1 MFPPA
6 LQIIFFLLYGA
17 IIFLLLIQMNTN
29 YSIEIIHRGYEYNN
43 DDISLIL
50 IIGYGYFF
58 LLLPVFKYITVN
70 FDLYTGNI
78 KNNIYTDDFKSIAK
92 MTFFTL
98 FALLIAYDEW
108 FIKGEQ
114 YFFTLAKQAFQ
125 YHLFFYVLF
134 FLFLRKRLNE

>member
-1 MFPPA
+1 
-6 LQIIFFLLYGA
+6 
-17 IIFLLLIQMNTN
+17 
-29 YSIEIIHRGYEYNN
+29 
-43 DDISLIL
+43 
-50 IIGYGYFF
+50 
-58 LLLPVFKYITVN
+58 
-70 FDLYTGNI
+70 
-78 KNNIYTDDFKSIAK
+78 